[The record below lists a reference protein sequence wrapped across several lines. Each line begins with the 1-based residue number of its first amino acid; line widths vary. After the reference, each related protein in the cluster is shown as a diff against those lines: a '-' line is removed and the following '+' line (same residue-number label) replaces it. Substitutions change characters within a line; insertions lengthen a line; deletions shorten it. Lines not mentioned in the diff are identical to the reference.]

1 MSPYDLIY
9 EPRTAIK
16 SQALTDF
23 VADFS
28 NDIKHE
34 ADLEVQQLEITKEKW
49 TLYTDGA
56 SNIQGTGL
64 GIILKSPQG
73 DIIPHAISCDFQAT
87 NNGAEYKALI
97 AGLQLVKD
105 LKIRVLQVY
114 VNSLLLANHFNGS
127 YAACKRLSKYL

>member
-1 MSPYDLIY
+1 MAKWSVKLSTYDLIY

-16 SQALTDF
+16 SQALADF

-34 ADLEVQQLEITKEKW
+34 ADLEVQQLEITREKW

-56 SNIQGTGL
+56 YNIWGTGL

-73 DIIPHAISCDFQAT
+73 DIIPRQLAVIFKQ
-87 NNGAEYKALI
+87 LI
-97 AGLQLVKD
+97 M
-105 LKIRVLQVY
+105 RP
-114 VNSLLLANHFNGS
+114 SM
-127 YAACKRLSKYL
+127 RP